1 MHTPEIVLPSEE
13 LKVPDSLLPS
23 QGKTL
28 PHIDLE
34 TLEELRANSWKRLG
48 IMVPFIDS
56 DMNLMMLKHNGRDK
70 NSHGALGPLGE
81 TSQHSGVIIEQPL
94 ETLFRG
100 MVEELGVERPQD
112 LDLWMHGEAGWMIHQ
127 WPHGI
132 NAPGEYSCAITFPV
146 FVTDVTKYRLL
157 SQERKSEEVHS
168 IEFLPPP
175 AIKAMDKA
183 LLRPGIDD
191 WLSHVEATKL
201 LMPGIDTPLK
211 RIDFSELYRA
221 SLQDIEL

>member
-132 NAPGEYSCAITFPV
+132 NAPGEYS
-146 FVTDVTKYRLL
+146 
-157 SQERKSEEVHS
+157 
-168 IEFLPPP
+168 
-175 AIKAMDKA
+175 
-183 LLRPGIDD
+183 
-191 WLSHVEATKL
+191 SHVEATKL